1 MIRITKKLAKVT
13 CLLLFLYTGY
23 AKAQATEVN
32 VKSYGAKGDGV
43 TDDSKAITN
52 AIQAGKTVV
61 FPPGRYL
68 ISTTLVFNHVD
79 KTHIIATD
87 ATILNNNNKVP
98 SFIFKNSNDLSIEGG
113 TWTRT
118 TMPTAIGANNNEH
131 TFTFVGIKGLIVKN
145 IHIIGSP
152 EMGICMMNVIDATI
166 DHNTIE
172 KCFRDGIYSHYS
184 ANLVYSNNHLEDIK
198 DDAMSMHDY
207 GIPAQKTIITSAG
220 FQQAGH
226 AKIINN
232 VVKNAYEGFSSI
244 GCDGL
249 YIADNN
255 ITNTV
260 NAGIAVFNSETLS
273 KGSTATAK
281 NVIIKDN
288 ILSYTGGTQQ
298 IINGSYGNSGQLS
311 SGRCA
316 IFVAVEDASNLIY
329 SPKSRLNNVSITGN
343 TVTNSYVNG
352 AYIAQVDG
360 LVFENNSFT
369 DCDISRSRFSG
380 RIVEIKNCTGA
391 SIFNNTVIDDRR
403 KPLHDAGYD
412 LTNVT
417 GKVGNWT
424 VKGHIDPVAG
434 YMSGVHP

>member
-1 MIRITKKLAKVT
+1 MIKIAKKIAKVT
-13 CLLLFLYTGY
+13 CLLLFIYTGN
-23 AKAQATEVN
+23 AKAQSMQVN

-43 TDDSKAITN
+43 TDDSKAITD
-52 AIQAGKTVV
+52 AIKAGRTVT

-68 ISTTLVFNHVD
+68 ISKTLVFNHVD
-79 KTHIIATD
+79 KTHIIATG
-87 ATILNNNNKVP
+87 ATILNNDNKIP
-98 SFIFKNSNDLSIEGG
+98 SFFFENSNDLTIEGG

-118 TMPTAIGANNNEH
+118 VLPTTIGLNNNEH
-131 TFTFVGIKGLIVKN
+131 TFTFVGIKGLTVKD

-207 GIPAQKTIITSAG
+207 GIAAQKTIITGAG

-273 KGSTATAK
+273 KGGTATVK
-281 NVIIKDN
+281 NVVIKN
-288 ILSYTGGTQQ
+288 NVLSYTGGTQQ
-298 IINGSYGNSGQLS
+298 IINGSYSNNGQLS

-316 IFVAVEDASNLIY
+316 IFVAVEDASNLINN
-329 SPKSRLNNVSITGN
+329 PKTRLNNISITGN

-380 RIVEIKNCTGA
+380 RIVEIKSCTGV
-391 SIFNNTVIDDRR
+391 SVLNNSVIDDRR

-412 LTNVT
+412 LTNVA

-424 VKGHIDPVAG
+424 VKGHNDPVAG
-434 YMSGVHP
+434 YMKGVHP